1 MSVLA
6 PRAGTWCSLLGAD
19 VAGTVAL
26 HPVLVWVVC
35 RALMGLFYPAVTGI
49 MAGSN
54 RSAVLRDT
62 QKSIPV
68 GTLWAIF
75 TTTVIYFVAVI
86 MFGAVATR
94 EELLTD
100 R

>member
-1 MSVLA
+1 M
-6 PRAGTWCSLLGAD
+6 
-19 VAGTVAL
+19 AGTVAL